1 MSTRQASTKNTPNS
15 LPLIGL
21 AHRNVDLVGMNP
33 WLASYRDS
41 MLKYTRQGGGGNGG
55 TDIDMSTYNE
65 QMERLLASSES
76 VEKMLTELLNRANA
90 ANDQRAETA
99 LKEMQSKMKE
109 MKELH
114 KIELQEA
121 RKALENYKKAISDA
135 ELAQDMEQ
143 DVALQAREAD
153 LAEQEAKL
161 AEQQAKLAEQQADM
175 AAVKEELSQLFYEMP
190 QTPQDNNVD
199 NFSDS
204 NLDQE
209 EDNESDGGYVDFVDV
224 DEMTTRRM
232 EERAQKV
239 EKLLQEERDMAD
251 NFKTQ
256 QEWWQA
262 EVEKIRA
269 KEKEGEEEEEEDY
282 ADANE
287 SAANES
293 EEDDSEEDDSNGEVQ
308 SMT

>member
-90 ANDQRAETA
+90 ANDQRTETA

-121 RKALENYKKAISDA
+121 QKVLESYREAIRQA
-135 ELAQDMEQ
+135 ELVQDMEQ

-153 LAEQEAKL
+153 LAEREAKL
-161 AEQQAKLAEQQADM
+161 AEQQAKLAEQQ
-175 AAVKEELSQLFYEMP
+175 
-190 QTPQDNNVD
+190 
-199 NFSDS
+199 
-204 NLDQE
+204 
-209 EDNESDGGYVDFVDV
+209 EDKESDGGYVDFDF
-224 DEMTTRRM
+224 DEMAARHM
-232 EERAQKV
+232 EERAQEV
-239 EKLLQEERDMAD
+239 EKLQKEQEMAE
-251 NFKTQ
+251 NLNTQ
-256 QEWWQA
+256 QEWSQA
-262 EVEKIRA
+262 QVEKIRA
-269 KEKEGEEEEEEDY
+269 EEKEGEEEEEEDY
-282 ADANE
+282 AGANE

-293 EEDDSEEDDSNGEVQ
+293 EEDDSEDDLSL
-308 SMT
+308 S